1 MFISIEGLDGCGK
14 TTQAQR
20 LIKKIPNS
28 KYLREPGGTQV
39 GEAIRNIVLNNNFT
53 HIAPNTEALL
63 YATARAQLVDEVIKP
78 TLKDDSIIIC
88 DRFIDS
94 SIAYQA
100 IGRNLKVEDVRN
112 INIFAT
118 DGILP
123 NVTFLIDLD
132 GETCYSRVIKQGEA
146 DRIEKEG
153 VVYYEKVRQA
163 FLSLATKEPE
173 RFFIINGNLTIDE
186 IEKEIE
192 TILKAKFNM
201 SF

>member
-1 MFISIEGLDGCGK
+1 MFISIEGIDGCGK

-20 LIKKIPNS
+20 LLEKLPNS
-28 KYLREPGGTQV
+28 KYVREPGGTQV
-39 GEAIRNIVLNNNFT
+39 GEAIRNIVLNNDFV
-53 HIAPNTEALL
+53 HIAPTTEALL
-63 YATARAQLVDEVIKP
+63 YATARAQIVDEVIKP
-78 TLKDDSIIIC
+78 LLNDDITIIC

-118 DGILP
+118 GGLLP
-123 NVTFLIDLD
+123 DITFLVDLD

-153 VVYYEKVRQA
+153 AAYYEKVRQA
-163 FLSLATKEPE
+163 FLSLALEEPE
-173 RFFIINGNLTIDE
+173 RFFVIDGNQTVDE
-186 IEKEIE
+186 IEIEIE
-192 TILKAKFNM
+192 NILEQKFNIKL
-201 SF
+201 